1 MLKKSPL
8 RKAGNLAKAAR
19 DLIGMN
25 KELLIKSK
33 IKKETYKRWRK
44 SVSSAIRNTEYSKT
58 IEKGLI
64 KVKPT

>member
-8 RKAGNLAKAAR
+8 RKARNLAKAAR

-33 IKKETYKRWRK
+33 IKKETYKRWKK
-44 SVSSAIRNTEYSKT
+44 SVS
-58 IEKGLI
+58 
-64 KVKPT
+64 